1 MFVTN
6 EKAIVLKNKLV
17 IADLHL
23 GITREIYKSGV
34 SLPSQVKTFLER
46 IHGLKRKTRTKE
58 LILLGD
64 VKHNIPNITFQ
75 ELKEVPLLL
84 SSLKFGKITIIKGNH
99 DGRIESLIPEDL
111 KNKIKVRKS
120 LVVGDYLLTHGHRS
134 VKTKK
139 NIIIG
144 HNHPNVKF
152 TDDLGN
158 VYIEPVWIKSKIAG
172 KKLIIMPAF
181 NELAGSMIVND
192 AKASTEGY
200 KPFLGPIAKN
210 INRKKTKLF
219 LLDSTD
225 LGFLKDLN
233 R

>member
-6 EKAIVLKNKLV
+6 EKAMVFEKKLI
-17 IADLHL
+17 IADVHL
-23 GITREIYKSGV
+23 GITREIYQSGV
-34 SLPSQVKTFLER
+34 SLPSQLKPFLER

-75 ELKEVPLLL
+75 ELKEIPLFL
-84 SSLKFGKITIIKGNH
+84 SSLKFDKIIIIKGNH
-99 DGRIESLIPEDL
+99 DGKIESLIPQDL
-111 KNKIKVRKS
+111 KEKIKIRKS
-120 LVVGDYLLTHGHRS
+120 MVVGDYLLTHGHRN

-158 VYIEPVWIKSKIAG
+158 VYIESVWIKGNIG
-172 KKLIIMPAF
+172 NKKLIIMPAF
-181 NELAGSMIVND
+181 NELAGSMVVND
-192 AKASTEGY
+192 VKSSTEGY
-200 KPFLGPIAKN
+200 KPFLGPIAKK
-210 INRKKTKLF
+210 IVPEKTKLF
-219 LLDSTD
+219 LLDGMD
-225 LGFLKDLN
+225 IGLLKDL
-233 R
+233 

>member
-17 IADLHL
+17 VADLHI
-23 GITREIYKSGV
+23 GITREIYNAGV
-34 SLPSQVKTFLER
+34 SLPSQAKPFLDR
-46 IHGLKRKTRTKE
+46 IHKLKKITKAKE
-58 LILLGD
+58 LVLLGD

-75 ELKEVPLLL
+75 ELKEIPFFL
-84 SSLKFGKITIIKGNH
+84 SSLKFEKITIIKGNH
-99 DGRIESLIPEDL
+99 DGKIESLIPEDL
-111 KNKIKVRKS
+111 KEKIKIRKS
-120 LVVGDYLLTHGHRS
+120 LVVGDYLLTHGHRN

-158 VYIEPVWIKSKIAG
+158 NYIEPIWIKGRIGS

-181 NELAGSMIVND
+181 NELAGVMVVND
-192 AKASTEGY
+192 KKLSTEDY
-200 KPFLGPIAKN
+200 KPFLGPIAK
-210 INRKKTKLF
+210 KMKTDKAKLF
-219 LLDSTD
+219 LMDSTD
-225 LGFLKDLN
+225 LGFLKDLS
-233 R
+233 